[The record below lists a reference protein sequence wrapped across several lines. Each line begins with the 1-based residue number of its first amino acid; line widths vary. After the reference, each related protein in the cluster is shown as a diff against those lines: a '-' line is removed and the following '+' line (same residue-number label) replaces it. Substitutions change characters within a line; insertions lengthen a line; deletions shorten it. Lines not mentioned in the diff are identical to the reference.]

1 MKTFLAYILEAVEAT
16 KKLKHLTHV
25 EDHVIGGAGADGFEH
40 AKKTLDSVHAHLTG
54 EGNTNGVNVTE
65 KFDGAPSIVFG
76 RHPVTKKF
84 FVASKSAFNKNP
96 KINYTPEDI
105 ERNHGHAPGL
115 VEKLKA
121 ALEHL
126 PKVTPREGVYQG
138 DMMFSGGDVET
149 AGGQHHFTPQAVTHS
164 VDANSSEGRAVK
176 NAKAGVVIHTKYEDD
191 PESNEEWPANLKAGF
206 DVDHNAFK
214 PSKDVYRIN
223 PEMHFNGTYTPTQR
237 QTYQM
242 NMRKAQAHHDAMG
255 EAGYKA
261 LEGHEDHLAT
271 YINSTV
277 RNGTKPTVQ
286 GYKSHL
292 ADKQAKEVASVKT
305 EKTKQ
310 IKHQYH
316 QDLIDSVE
324 KNKEA
329 FGHAFQAHQHL
340 QQAKNQLISALST
353 HNRGLS
359 YSIKGEKSRPEGF
372 VATLKNKK
380 GESMPSKLVDRE
392 PGGFAERNLTGSGKF
407 QKAVPQK

>member
-1 MKTFLAYILEAVEAT
+1 MRHFLAYLSEAVEAT

-40 AKKTLDSVHAHLTG
+40 AKKTLSSVHAHLTG
-54 EGNTNGVNVTE
+54 EGETNGVKVTE

-76 RHPVTKKF
+76 YHPVTKKF

-126 PKVTPREGVYQG
+126 PKVAPKEGIHQG
-138 DMMFSGGDVET
+138 DMMFSEGDVET
-149 AGGQHHFTPQAVTHS
+149 SGGQHHFTPQAVTHS
-164 VDANSSEGRAVK
+164 VDASSPEGRAVK
-176 NAKAGVVIHTKYEDD
+176 NAKMGVVVHTKYEDD
-191 PESNEEWPANLKAGF
+191 PESKEEWPANLKAGF
-206 DVDHNAFK
+206 DVNHDAFR
-214 PSKDVYRIN
+214 PHKDVYRVN

-237 QTYQM
+237 KMFQM
-242 NMRKAQAHHDAMG
+242 HMRKAQAHHDALG
-255 EAGYKA
+255 KEGYKA
-261 LEGHEDHLAT
+261 LEGHEDHMAT

-277 RNGTKPTVQ
+277 RTGTKPSVQ
-286 GYKSHL
+286 GYMAHL
-292 ADKQAKEVASVKT
+292 AEKQSREVASVKT
-305 EKTKQ
+305 DKTKE
-310 IKHQYH
+310 IKRKHH
-316 QDLIDSVE
+316 QDLIDAVA
-324 KNKEA
+324 KNKDA
-329 FGHAFQAHQHL
+329 FNNALQAHHHL
-340 QQAKNQLISALST
+340 RQAKNQLIGALST

-407 QKAVPQK
+407 QKAVPKK